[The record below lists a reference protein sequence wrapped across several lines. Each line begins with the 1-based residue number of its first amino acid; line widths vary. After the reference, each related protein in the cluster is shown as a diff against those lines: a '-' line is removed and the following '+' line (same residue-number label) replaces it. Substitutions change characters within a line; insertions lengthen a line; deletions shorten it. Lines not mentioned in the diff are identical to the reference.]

1 MVFDYPEDK
10 WTRRIEDQLIVGESI
25 IIAPVL
31 EKGKKGRTVYLPKPM
46 NLAR

>member
-31 EKGKKGRTVYLPKPM
+31 EEKGTDSLSTKADESGEV
-46 NLAR
+46 N